1 VSPVLRRLLAD
12 LALVG
17 VAVVWGA
24 TFPVAKRILEFLP
37 PFAYLA
43 VRFAVATVA
52 LLPLARFARR
62 AGPSWAW
69 RRGAAAG
76 LALGAGYALQTLALR
91 SAPATSAAFITGL
104 FVVLV
109 PVLGLMWGR
118 RPGAWEWTGV
128 VVGTAGLVLLTGGAS
143 RFGVA
148 EALLVGCA
156 ASFALHILILD
167 QAAPHLSPA
176 ALGALQVGVAAAVCA
191 AFVPFESIQGP
202 VPAEVWAAVA
212 GMGLVA
218 SAVAFSVQAWA
229 QRFTP
234 PTHVGLVFAGEPVAA
249 AVFARLWLGERLDAL
264 QWAGAALILAG
275 ITAAQLGAPEPAAQR
290 GP

>member
-1 VSPVLRRLLAD
+1 MPPVLRRLVAD

-37 PFAYLA
+37 PFSYLA
-43 VRFAVATVA
+43 VRFAVATAA
-52 LLPLARFARR
+52 LLGLARPSRR
-62 AGPSWAW
+62 LGPPWAW
-69 RRGAAAG
+69 RRGGAAG

-109 PVLGLMWGR
+109 PVLGLLWGR
-118 RPGAWEWTGV
+118 RPGPWEWTGV
-128 VVGTAGLVLLTGGAS
+128 LVATAGLGLLTGGAS

-148 EALLVGCA
+148 EVLLLGCA
-156 ASFALHILILD
+156 TSFALHILILD
-167 QAAPHLSPA
+167 QAAPHLPPA
-176 ALGALQVGVAAAVCA
+176 GLGAVQVGVAGAVCA
-191 AFVPFESIQGP
+191 AFVPFEPLPGP
-202 VPAEVWAAVA
+202 VPAQVWAAVV

-218 SAVAFSVQAWA
+218 SALAFSVQAWA

-234 PTHVGLVFAGEPVAA
+234 PAHVGLVFAGEPVAA
-249 AVFARLWLGERLDAL
+249 AVFARLWLGEQLDGL
-264 QWAGAALILAG
+264 QWTGAALILAG
-275 ITAAQLGAPEPAAQR
+275 ITAAQLGTPESAADR
-290 GP
+290 SP